1 MRLTRR
7 RFLVLGGAAGLTG
20 GAALVSGTATPRGAE
35 RPAAT
40 AAGPYVT
47 MPHLQPPTMS
57 ARRGGVPERGLLFLG
72 PFRGTAHA
80 DGLIVDDTGEPV
92 WVQQSQQTITDLRV
106 QTFEG
111 QPVLTYW
118 EGERRTGGY
127 GWGNGIILDRAYRK
141 IAEVRAAGGEGVHV
155 DLHEF
160 QLTDRGTALIIAYPL
175 VRADMR
181 AIGGPRDGHVFDNRV
196 QEIDIRTG
204 RVLFDWSALEHV
216 DIAETVTP
224 LADNADGTDGKPFD
238 PVHVNSVEADGDA
251 LLLSARNT
259 SALYRIDR
267 RTGRIRWRLGGTRGD
282 FELGEGVEF
291 KWQHDARR
299 RPDGTITLFD
309 NAITE
314 AESGPS
320 RGIVLKVDERA
331 GRADL
336 VWEYTDGATFGHYM
350 ANLQML
356 PGGNVLLGYGSTASV
371 IEYTPGGDVVYE
383 LQTGQSSYRAY
394 RHAWTGRP
402 ETPPLVASRP
412 ASGGMR
418 LYASWNGA
426 TEVAAW
432 RFLTGPSPSRLTPA
446 TTVRRSGFETSAR
459 VKRAASA
466 LAVALDAHGAELGR
480 SAPLNTRDEA
490 NTAV

>member
-1 MRLTRR
+1 MRFTRR
-7 RFLVLGGAAGLTG
+7 RFLVLGGAVGLTG
-20 GAALVSGTATPRGAE
+20 GAALVSGTGSLRGAE
-35 RPAAT
+35 APAA
-40 AAGPYVT
+40 AATGPYVT
-47 MPHLQPPTMS
+47 MPELRPPRMT
-57 ARRGGVPERGLLFLG
+57 ARRGGVPEQGLLFLG

-80 DGLIVDDTGEPV
+80 DGLIVDDEGEPV
-92 WVQQSQQTITDLRV
+92 WIQPSQQTITDLRV
-106 QTFEG
+106 QTFQG
-111 QPVLTYW
+111 RPVLTYW

-127 GWGNGIILDRAYRK
+127 GWGKGVILDDSYRK
-141 IAEVRAAGGEGVHV
+141 IAEVRAGGGADVHV

-160 QLTDRGTALIIAYPL
+160 QLTDRGTALIVAYPL

-181 AIGGPRDGHVFDNRV
+181 AIGGPPDGHVFDNRV
-196 QEIDIRTG
+196 QEIDVRTG
-204 RVLFDWSALEHV
+204 RVLFDWSALEHI

-267 RTGRIRWRLGGTRGD
+267 RTGKVLWRLGGTHGD
-282 FELGEGVEF
+282 FDLGEGVEF

-314 AESGPS
+314 AETGSS
-320 RGIVLKVDERA
+320 RGIIIRVDERA
-331 GRADL
+331 KRAEL
-336 VWEYTDGATFGHYM
+336 VWEYTDGATFAHYM
-350 ANLQML
+350 ANMQIL

-371 IEYTPGGDVVYE
+371 IEYTPSGEVVLE
-383 LQTGQSSYRAY
+383 LKTGQSSYRAY
-394 RHAWTGRP
+394 RHEWTARP
-402 ETPPLVASRP
+402 GTPPLLAARSTAS
-412 ASGGMR
+412 GMR

-432 RFLTGPSPSRLTPA
+432 RFLTGPESSRLTTA
-446 TTVRRSGFETSAR
+446 ATVRRAGFETSAH
-459 VKRAASA
+459 VKRAATA
-466 LAVALDAHGAELGR
+466 VAVALDANGAELAR
-480 SAPLNTRDEA
+480 SAPLNRGSKVA
-490 NTAV
+490 

>member
-1 MRLTRR
+1 MRFTRR
-7 RFLVLGGAAGLTG
+7 RFLVLGGAVGLTG
-20 GAALVSGTATPRGAE
+20 GAALVSGTAPLRGAE
-35 RPAAT
+35 APAAPAT
-40 AAGPYVT
+40 GPYVT
-47 MPHLQPPTMS
+47 MPELRPPQMS
-57 ARRGGVPERGLLFLG
+57 ARRGGAPEKGLVFLG

-80 DGLIVDDTGEPV
+80 DGLIVDDRGEPV
-92 WVQQSQQTITDLRV
+92 WVNPSQQTVTDLRV

-111 QPVLTYW
+111 RPVLTYW

-127 GWGNGIILDRAYRK
+127 GWGKGVILDDTYRK
-141 IAEVRAAGGEGVHV
+141 IAEVRAGGGDGVHV

-160 QLTDRGTALIIAYPL
+160 QLTDRGTALIVAYPL

-196 QEIDIRTG
+196 QEIDVRTG
-204 RVLFDWSALEHV
+204 RVLFDWSALDHI

-267 RTGRIRWRLGGTRGD
+267 RTGAIRWRLGGTRGD
-282 FELGEGVEF
+282 FELGDGVEF

-314 AESGPS
+314 AETGPS
-320 RGIVLKVDERA
+320 RGIMIKVDERA
-331 GRADL
+331 RRADL
-336 VWEYTDGATFGHYM
+336 VWEYTDGTTFAHYM
-350 ANLQML
+350 ANMQIL
-356 PGGNVLLGYGSTASV
+356 PGGNVFLGYGSTAAA
-371 IEYTPGGDVVYE
+371 IEYTPSGEVVFE
-383 LQTGQSSYRAY
+383 LKTGQSSYRAY
-394 RHAWTGRP
+394 RHAWTAQPG
-402 ETPPLVASRP
+402 TPPLLASRST
-412 ASGGMR
+412 ASGMR

-432 RFLTGPSPSRLTPA
+432 RFLTGPDSSRLSPA
-446 TTVRRSGFETSAR
+446 ATVRRSGFETSAQ
-459 VKRAASA
+459 VKRAATA
-466 LAVALDAHGAELGR
+466 VAVALDAGGAELAR
-480 SAPLNTRDEA
+480 STPLNTRSSA
-490 NTAV
+490 AV